1 MNDYLPVGIS
11 KSVYEL
17 SLAKGGPNNFRFLE
31 LFDTAEDEAIY
42 LLRGYIVYRFT
53 TCCYVGANLS
63 KMSWSRGSFE

>member
-42 LLRGYIVYRFT
+42 LLRGY
-53 TCCYVGANLS
+53 GL
-63 KMSWSRGSFE
+63 WSRPEN